1 MSKNFEIAENPEIL
15 IDKDF
20 DCNLVQ
26 LEGLKLGDDYR
37 KINLLDVV
45 DIYVR
50 NYNNPYANFT
60 NRLEQFK
67 KHDGFIHMAG
77 KFGFGI
83 KNQKIT
89 EIIFRGKYIDELKK
103 YDGQKIVDVHG
114 KPNKVLTDS
123 ITWVFDYVEYA
134 KTLVYSDKRLYF
146 LIDTDTRRINEIR
159 IGDVDEKVFR

>member
-1 MSKNFEIAENPEIL
+1 MNKNFEIAENPEIL

-60 NRLEQFK
+60 DRLEQFK

-77 KFGFGI
+77 KFVFDI

-89 EIIFRGKYIDELKK
+89 EIIFRGKYIDELKN

-134 KTLVYSDKRLYF
+134 KILVYSDKKLYF
-146 LIDTDTRRINEIR
+146 FIDTDTRKINEIR
-159 IGDVDEKVFR
+159 IGDVDENVFR